1 MKLRYPFLVIVVVV
15 PLAFTARAWW
25 GKSDTRVSGPPQPL
39 SELNWGQLVPED
51 FIPPP
56 NPLASMTPEEVDKL
70 LDGSEASNLRLAEM
84 EAQLSY
90 APIVPQLDGLRVKIP
105 GYVVPLEFDEQ
116 TELEEF
122 LIVPYY
128 GACIHTPPPP
138 ANQVI
143 HANSEESIIIDNT
156 YDPIWAIGVIKAE
169 TVRSDV
175 AEAGYRLEIEQV
187 LPYLP

>member
-1 MKLRYPFLVIVVVV
+1 
-15 PLAFTARAWW
+15 
-25 GKSDTRVSGPPQPL
+25 
-39 SELNWGQLVPED
+39 
-51 FIPPP
+51 
-56 NPLASMTPEEVDKL
+56 MTPEEVDKL